1 MIARTVTNEQ
11 YVTRI
16 PGKAS
21 IGEHLRH
28 CVEHF
33 SLFFEG
39 LNTGVIDYDARKR
52 DIELESSTSTFI
64 AAIRNIATQLKSLD
78 ETAMTKSVNVRTL
91 FVPHASP
98 IKVASTL
105 SRELAFLSSHSI
117 HHIAIVKMIAHS
129 LGTSL
134 PNEYG
139 LSHATILHDKH
150 CAETRSRT

>member
-1 MIARTVTNEQ
+1 MIARLMTNEQ

-64 AAIRNIATQLKSLD
+64 ATIRNIATQLKSLD
-78 ETAMTKSVNVRTL
+78 ETAMTKLVTVRTL
-91 FVPHASP
+91 FVPYASP
-98 IKVASTL
+98 IEVASTL

-117 HHIAIVKMIAHS
+117 HHIAIVKMIAHAQ
-129 LGTSL
+129 GISL
-134 PNEYG
+134 PDEYG
-139 LSHATILHDKH
+139 LSHATISHRKNY
-150 CAETRSRT
+150 AKTSSGT